1 MPGKSLLK
9 MHFRADPALLKGVRE
24 RLREVLA
31 DNACEQQASA
41 DIILAINEACMNIIQ
56 HAYRGD
62 TSGEIILEILDNERQ
77 LVVELHD
84 HGRQADPGCIKPRAL
99 DDIRPGGL
107 GTHFMR
113 SLMDQCEYAN
123 EGEQGNRLRMTRNM
137 GEKGKL

>member
-1 MPGKSLLK
+1 MPDESLLK

-24 RLREVLA
+24 QVCETLEGI
-31 DNACEQQASA
+31 ACDRQMSA
-41 DIILAINEACMNIIQ
+41 DIVLAISEACMNIIQ
-56 HAYRGD
+56 HAYQGD

-84 HGRQADPGCIKPRAL
+84 HGCQADPACMQPRDL

-113 SLMDQCEYAN
+113 SLMDQCDYARD
-123 EGEQGNRLRMTRNM
+123 GQHGNRLRMTRNL

>member
-1 MPGKSLLK
+1 MLEKSLLK
-9 MHFRADPALLKGVRE
+9 MRFHADPVLLKGVRE
-24 RLREVLA
+24 RVGEALDGIACDRRTRA
-31 DNACEQQASA
+31 DVV
-41 DIILAINEACMNIIQ
+41 LAINEACMNIIQ

-62 TSGEIILEILDNERQ
+62 SSGEIILEILDNERQ

-84 HGRQADPGCIKPRAL
+84 YGRQADPACIQPRAL

-113 SLMDQCEYAN
+113 SLMDQCDYARD
-123 EGEQGNRLRMTRNM
+123 GERGNLLRMTRGM